1 MNREMT
7 MKTASKASPG
17 LLAALCLLAAA
28 TAQADVR
35 IKTHDHGRIA
45 IHGTDIVITAADHSR
60 AEIDPAGDL
69 QIGGKDVPV
78 TEAQRQLLVQYSQNL
93 RDLEKQGDAADA
105 QAWRMA
111 PGILGT
117 ALGDL
122 FTGASQKQID
132 QDANQA
138 AEPLKEEAMKLCDG
152 VKAQRKVQD
161 QISDALPAFKPYA
174 VISEHDTE
182 NNCNSENKAHV

>member
-1 MNREMT
+1 
-7 MKTASKASPG
+7 MKTASKAS
-17 LLAALCLLAAA
+17 LSVLATFCLLTAA

-35 IKTHDHGRIA
+35 ITTHDKGRI
-45 IHGTDIVITAADHSR
+45 HLKGTDIEITAADGSM

-69 QIGGKDVPV
+69 KIRGKNVPV
-78 TEAQRQLLVQYSQNL
+78 TDSQRELLVQYSQNL
-93 RDLEKQGDAADA
+93 RDMEKHSDAAEQ

-117 ALGDL
+117 ALEDL
-122 FTGASQKQID
+122 FSGASDKQFHHD
-132 QDANQA
+132 TNEA
-138 AEPLKEEAMKLCDG
+138 AKPLKAEFLELCDDA
-152 VKAQRKVQD
+152 KTEHKVQD

-182 NNCNSENKAHV
+182 HNCHSDDENKA